1 MDVYTSLKLR
11 LKTQH
16 EAIPKIISAITSNR
30 LLIRPQPDKW
40 NIIDNLAHLTRYQEV
55 FIDRI
60 NQILIEENPLFGRYT
75 ADEDPEFER
84 FRNVNT
90 GLLIKQ
96 LNRDR
101 GVIYDLVTSLPAGQ
115 LNRCGEHKQYGSLNI
130 IQWTE
135 FFLLHEAH
143 HIFTIFKLSHDSK
156 LV

>member
-1 MDVYTSLKLR
+1 MDVYTSLNLR

-16 EAIPKIISAITSNR
+16 EAIPKIISTITSNR
-30 LLIRPQPDKW
+30 LLVKPQPNKW

-60 NQILIEENPLFGRYT
+60 NQILIQENPFFGRYA

-84 FRNVNT
+84 FRNINT

-96 LNRDR
+96 MNRDR
-101 GVIYDLVTSLPAGQ
+101 SVIYDLVTSLPAGQ
-115 LNRCGEHKQYGSLNI
+115 LDRCGAHKQYGSLNI

-143 HIFTIFKLSHDSK
+143 HIFTIFKLSHDST
-156 LV
+156 LS

>member
-11 LKTQH
+11 LKTQN
-16 EAIPKIISAITSNR
+16 EAIPQIISTTSSNR
-30 LLIRPQPDKW
+30 LLVRPQPDKW

-60 NQILIEENPLFGRYT
+60 NQILIQENPFFGRYT

-84 FRNVNT
+84 FRNINT

-96 LNRDR
+96 LNRNR

-115 LNRCGEHKQYGSLNI
+115 LDRYGVHKQYGSLNI

-143 HIFTIFKLSHDSK
+143 HIFTIFKLSHDST
-156 LV
+156 LS